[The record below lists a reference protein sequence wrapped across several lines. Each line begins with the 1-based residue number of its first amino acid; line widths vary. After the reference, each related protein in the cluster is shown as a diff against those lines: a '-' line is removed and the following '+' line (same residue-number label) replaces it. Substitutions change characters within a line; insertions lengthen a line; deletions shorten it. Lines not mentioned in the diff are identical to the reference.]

1 MAERGKAEDMQNFQ
15 MNMLLPGATY
25 ANAPEYTGRVE
36 TDHGKGSKPLFSSS
50 TVSFVGVDAIV
61 TNSIVWGR
69 KTEPMIKIGITQS
82 PPWALRFAAVWRL
95 PGATVGSGD

>member
-50 TVSFVGVDAIV
+50 TASFVGVDAIV
-61 TNSIVWGR
+61 NEQYSLGQ
-69 KTEPMIKIGITQS
+69 K
-82 PPWALRFAAVWRL
+82 
-95 PGATVGSGD
+95 D